1 MHACVVE
8 RVDVGTVRF
17 FELAFFSL
25 CLLEWWVGEL
35 YVSTRGGYYLFIAL
49 WSSFGVIMVRRGN
62 VEGI

>member
-1 MHACVVE
+1 M
-8 RVDVGTVRF
+8 GTVRF

-49 WSSFGVIMVRRGN
+49 WSSFGVIMVRRDN